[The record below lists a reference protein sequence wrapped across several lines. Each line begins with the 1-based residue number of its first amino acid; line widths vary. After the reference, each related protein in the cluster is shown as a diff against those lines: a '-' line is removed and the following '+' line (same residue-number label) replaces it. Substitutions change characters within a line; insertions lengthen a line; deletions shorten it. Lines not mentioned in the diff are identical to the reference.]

1 MASLGVELDEL
12 PGWVCC
18 GAVPPLL
25 TDDVIKLLAPVR
37 NLANAGRRGN
47 NLVTGC
53 AFCYNILKRSNKIVR
68 DDIKKRDTI
77 NNFIEETYMGTVKV
91 LHLLE
96 VLRDVIG
103 FEAIKNKVR
112 MKLKGLTVAPYYGC
126 LLLRPYEAI
135 GLDNPENPRILED
148 LVRNVGGSVFDFPY
162 KTECC
167 GSYLAVSSQ
176 EVAVERARVILSSA
190 VRNGAEAVVVSCPLC
205 HFNLDHSQEVLK
217 ERQRGFREIPILY
230 FTQLVGVALGIGER
244 CGLDQH
250 YVAPRPLLKAKGFI
264 GQAVSH

>member
-1 MASLGVELDEL
+1 MAFLGVELDEL

-25 TDDVIKLLAPVR
+25 TDDVMKLVAPVR
-37 NLANAGRRGN
+37 NLANAGKRGN
-47 NLVTGC
+47 TLVTGC

-68 DDIKKRDTI
+68 DDVEKRDTI
-77 NNFIEETYMGTVKV
+77 NNFIEERYRGNVKV

-103 FEAIKNKVR
+103 FEAVKKKVR
-112 MKLKGLTVAPYYGC
+112 MRLKGLTVAPYYGC
-126 LLLRPYEAI
+126 LLLRPYEAM
-135 GLDNPENPRILED
+135 GLDNPEDPRILED
-148 LVRNVGGSVFDFPY
+148 LVRNLGGKVIDFPH

-167 GSYLAVSSQ
+167 GSYLGVSSQ
-176 EVAVERARVILSSA
+176 DVAVERARVILSSA
-190 VRNGAEAVVVSCPLC
+190 VRNGAETIVVSCPLC
-205 HFNLDHSQEVLK
+205 HFNLDHSQGALK
-217 ERQRGFREIPILY
+217 ERQSGFREVPILY

-250 YVAPRPLLKAKGFI
+250 YVAPRPLLNAKEFI
-264 GQAVSH
+264 GQAVVH